1 MTELQINKGTIA
13 LFKKAEEQQK
23 RDPATWVDRGLLGGI
38 GYGAKNI
45 TEGHAL
51 KGIGQIL
58 GSPIGAIKGG
68 MNAAATAGEDYSRA
82 ISQLS
87 NGHVLNALTNGVKGV
102 YNTSIGPIQAALFGR
117 GLMSPRQM
125 ERHKNPEL
133 EQL

>member
-1 MTELQINKGTIA
+1 MTNEQLNKGTTAIIKIA
-13 LFKKAEEQQK
+13 KKSN
-23 RDPATWVDRGLLGGI
+23 DPATWVDRGLLGGI

-45 TEGHAL
+45 TDGNVV

-68 MNAAATAGEDYSRA
+68 LNSAALAGEDYSRA

-87 NGHVLNALTNGVKGV
+87 QGEILNALTNGVKGL
-102 YNTSIGPIQAALFGR
+102 YNTSIGPIQASLFGN
-117 GLMSPRQM
+117 GLMSPRQK

-133 EQL
+133 NQL